1 MVVRVQAA
9 RPPFQIV
16 GGFVIVVTEQAL
28 PARRGV
34 SLVGY
39 YVPIPE
45 SVAGAAHRKF
55 EPLLASAKGGDVA
68 AHGVDQ
74 RLTGDAVGGPR
85 DPALPTV
92 LRAVAVLE
100 SGPRFARGD
109 SRSLGQRRG
118 PVVGVDELGVEGSH
132 QFIAGPAEG
141 LLPRGIQLFDV
152 VVEADGTQQI
162 E

>member
-1 MVVRVQAA
+1 VMVVRVQAA
-9 RPPFQIV
+9 RPLFQIV
-16 GGFVIVVTEQAL
+16 SEFVVVVTKHAF

-34 SLVGY
+34 VFVGY

-45 SVAGAAHRKF
+45 SVAGAADRKF

-74 RLTGDAVGGPR
+74 RLTGDAAGSPR
-85 DPALPTV
+85 DPALSTV

-100 SGPRFARGD
+100 CGPRFTCGD

-118 PVVGVDELGVEGSH
+118 SVVAVDKLGVGVGH

-141 LLPRGIQLFDV
+141 LLPRGIQLF
-152 VVEADGTQQI
+152 
-162 E
+162 

>member
-1 MVVRVQAA
+1 DPIFDLVRRGQPIRARPECRDGPVMVVRVQAA
-9 RPPFQIV
+9 RPLFQIV
-16 GGFVIVVTEQAL
+16 GEFVIVVTEHAF

-34 SLVGY
+34 ILVGY

-74 RLTGDAVGGPR
+74 RLTRDAVGGPR

-92 LRAVAVLE
+92 
-100 SGPRFARGD
+100 
-109 SRSLGQRRG
+109 
-118 PVVGVDELGVEGSH
+118 
-132 QFIAGPAEG
+132 
-141 LLPRGIQLFDV
+141 
-152 VVEADGTQQI
+152 
-162 E
+162 